1 MAQNSTDQRLFV
13 LQQNMLPFLLG
24 TVIILFNLLALRI
37 LAQSIKMN
45 FQIKVMTMNLALTDL
60 LTGVAILLDSFLSP
74 VLPEYLCRPLMYLY
88 CIGVVVS
95 FTTITGLLV
104 DRFVAIFYPFRY
116 QTIVLQEKKFS
127 FAAVLLLWVAGV
139 FLSAVNFIDG
149 FKIYGS
155 ARTAVCASY
164 IMTGRAGLAT
174 VTMVFCFLL
183 ISNVFLYM
191 LMFMK
196 ISKLS
201 KAVHPSDNLRNWY
214 LYRTQTRVLFKL
226 SAITVSFMLL
236 YIPSIVLNTIVVFNN
251 NLARTLVSW
260 QSLAGCLILLN
271 AFLNPFLFVLRF
283 TECRYTFLSIVCFA
297 CKSQREKYQNLKK
310 RFVVS
315 FLEEPMMSNN
325 TDVRVLYGT
334 RPL

>member
-1 MAQNSTDQRLFV
+1 MAQNSTDQRIFA
-13 LQQNMLPFLLG
+13 LQQNKLPFLLG
-24 TVIILFNLLALRI
+24 TVIILLNLLALLI
-37 LAQSIKMN
+37 LAQCQKMN

-95 FTTITGLLV
+95 FMTITGLLL
-104 DRFVAIFYPFRY
+104 DRFVAIFFPFRY
-116 QTIVLQEKKFS
+116 QTIVLHEKKFS
-127 FAAVLLLWVAGV
+127 FAVVLLLWVAGV
-139 FLSAVNFIDG
+139 FLSAVNYIDG

-155 ARTAVCASY
+155 VRTAVCAAY

-174 VTMVFCFLL
+174 VTMIFCFLL
-183 ISNVFLYM
+183 ISNGFLYM

-201 KAVHPSDNLRNWY
+201 KAVHPSDNLRSCY

-236 YIPSIVLNTIVVFNN
+236 YIPLIVLNTIVVFNN
-251 NLARTLVSW
+251 NLARMLLTW

-271 AFLNPFLFVLRF
+271 SFVNPFLFVLRF

-315 FLEEPMMSNN
+315 FLEEPIMSNN
-325 TDVRVLYGT
+325 TDVRALYGT
-334 RPL
+334 RQ